1 MAYESF
7 DNINQHE
14 LEAVIEAEINLF
26 ENTRSTNTYTNME
39 APTFQEQFQPNFLQQ
54 QQQQFQP
61 NFLQQQQLLFVYNSL
76 KFVYN
81 CFIKIKRFLF
91 LIYIKFELI
100 LLGIKSAF
108 AGKGRHPKLAAN

>member
-14 LEAVIEAEINLF
+14 LQAVIEAEINLF

-61 NFLQQQQLLFVYNSL
+61 NFLQQQQQQFQPNSL
-76 KFVYN
+76 EQASTPTLPSPLQGHSIEKKKQTRYSAEFN
-81 CFIKIKRFLF
+81 LNIHLNLSI
-91 LIYIKFELI
+91 IA
-100 LLGIKSAF
+100 LLK
-108 AGKGRHPKLAAN
+108 

>member
-14 LEAVIEAEINLF
+14 LQAVIEAEINLF

-61 NFLQQQQLLFVYNSL
+61 NFLQP
-76 KFVYN
+76 
-81 CFIKIKRFLF
+81 RF
-91 LIYIKFELI
+91 
-100 LLGIKSAF
+100 
-108 AGKGRHPKLAAN
+108 